1 MLQKSDIETI
11 LKING
16 VDVTGPDEEIR
27 SVLLSARYNKEEVD
41 TAIMILR
48 ENTKTHETR
57 VEGMHKIFRSDELLK
72 PAEISALLGIE
83 VNIDNVQMVRN
94 RNRGMT
100 TGQSV
105 LVTCIALGLALAG
118 VFTSMYIYKV
128 GIFHPA
134 VSAFN
139 HK

>member
-1 MLQKSDIETI
+1 MLQKSDIESI

-83 VNIDNVQMVRN
+83 VNIDEVQMYHN
-94 RNRGMT
+94 RNRGIT

-105 LVTCIALGLALAG
+105 LMTLIAVLVAISG
-118 VFTSMYIYKV
+118 VFISMYVYEV
-128 GIFHPA
+128 GIFHPT